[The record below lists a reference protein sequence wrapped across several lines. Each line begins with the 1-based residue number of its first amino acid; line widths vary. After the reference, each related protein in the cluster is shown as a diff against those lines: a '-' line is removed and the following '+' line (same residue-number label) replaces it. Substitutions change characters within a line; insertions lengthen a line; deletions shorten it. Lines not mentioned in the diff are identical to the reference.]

1 MPIRELT
8 IERRLVGTVGQTE
21 TFHCHYVVR
30 TSEETEAKAADFT
43 ILQVVTAAAGSPSA
57 LVFQNVSNAVRLFG
71 RTLAGTDGTHDEH
84 TKFTTAGASYN
95 IQYRDIP
102 PVGDATPPQFYSLA
116 EVIAADGSPSQAD
129 FDAVTAALI
138 AFGDAAASYP

>member
-21 TFHCHYVVR
+21 SFHCHYVVR
-30 TSEETEAKAADFT
+30 TSEETEAKAANFT

-57 LVFQNVSNAVRLFG
+57 PTFQNVSNAVRLFG

-84 TKFTTAGASYN
+84 TRFTSAGASYN
-95 IQYRDIP
+95 IMYRDIP

-138 AFGDAAASYP
+138 AFGDAAADYP

>member
-1 MPIRELT
+1 MT
-8 IERRLVGTVGQTE
+8 VERRIVGTINQAE
-21 TFHCHYVVR
+21 SFHCHYMVR
-30 TSEETEAKAADFT
+30 ASEEAEAKAADFT
-43 ILQVVTAAAGSPSA
+43 IAAVVAAAAGSPSA

-71 RTLAGTDGTHDEH
+71 RALAGTDGTHDEH

-102 PVGDATPPQFYSLA
+102 PTGGGTPPQFYSLA
-116 EVIAADGSPSQAD
+116 EVIATDGSPSQAD

-138 AFGDAAASYP
+138 AFGDAAANYP